1 MPYFIDEL
9 PIEEKGEEIRSL
21 QWRCTKVCLLHEET
35 ALEKHLFYR
44 ILSED

>member
-21 QWRCTKVCLLHEET
+21 QWRCTKVCLLHGGNSSGKT
-35 ALEKHLFYR
+35 LVL
-44 ILSED
+44 